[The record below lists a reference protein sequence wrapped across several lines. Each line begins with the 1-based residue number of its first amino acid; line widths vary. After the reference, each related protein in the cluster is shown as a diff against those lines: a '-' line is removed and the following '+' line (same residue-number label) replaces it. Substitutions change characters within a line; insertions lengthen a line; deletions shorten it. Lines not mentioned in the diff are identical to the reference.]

1 MATKTKARANG
12 TPLETE
18 LHPWQQEF
26 TIKADL
32 REKDVVALE
41 RAAAAIPHIILSATN
56 SYNEAYLCAAIEAGW
71 IEAPETRFEEVVS
84 KGENGRKTTTKRYTY
99 GGKEVGDL
107 HPGAVRWLGQE
118 VIARYNEAISVPLAL

>member
-71 IEAPETRFEEVVS
+71 IEAPETKFEEV
-84 KGENGRKTTTKRYTY
+84 KRKENGRAITEKRYYY
-99 GGKEVGDL
+99 GDKEVGDI

-118 VIARYNEAISVPLAL
+118 VIGRYNEVTAVPLAL

>member
-1 MATKTKARANG
+1 MPAKTKAQANG
-12 TPLETE
+12 VTAETE

-26 TIKADL
+26 AIKADL

-41 RAAAAIPHIILSATN
+41 KAAAAIPHIIMSATN

-84 KGENGRKTTTKRYTY
+84 KGENGRKTTTKRYYY
-99 GGKEVGDL
+99 GDKDVGDL

-118 VIARYNEAISVPLAL
+118 VIGRYNEVISVPLAL